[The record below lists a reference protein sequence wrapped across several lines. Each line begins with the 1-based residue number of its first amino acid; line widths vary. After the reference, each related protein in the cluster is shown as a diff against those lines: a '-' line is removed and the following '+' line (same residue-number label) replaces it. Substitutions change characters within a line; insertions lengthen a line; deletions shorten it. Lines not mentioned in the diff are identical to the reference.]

1 LITEH
6 VERLKPFLGT
16 REEAEHLA
24 NLDAD
29 QFFIRKIKF
38 YLGDPEPNKIT
49 SLEIVVEFE
58 DEDVYFLQCD
68 KDITETQCFIAYAEI
83 NRELFWLTIDSPLRR
98 NYFKAINNTVV
109 PKYVVGYT
117 AYTKLRFWGFHWF
130 EGLSLPKLMCTDDPE
145 IPKDYVGLVFPRSS
159 IRKYDLEL
167 TNSVGVIDSGYRGE
181 IQLTFNKVNS
191 KTTIYNVG
199 DRIGQI
205 MIIPY
210 PKINFV
216 ESDELT
222 ITERGE
228 GGFGSS
234 GS

>member
-1 LITEH
+1 MDKNNIDDYVNRLREIENSLESDDVDFSLISDLNKVLLAIDNDIQNNAMNINTSLKI
-6 VERLKPFLGT
+6 RLKKLNPTAVTPSYSKDG
-16 REEAEHLA
+16 
-24 NLDAD
+24 DAGMD
-29 QFFIRKIKF
+29 LTATTII
-38 YLGDPEPNKIT
+38 
-49 SLEIVVEFE
+49 SH
-58 DEDVYFLQCD
+58 
-68 KDITETQCFIAYAEI
+68 
-83 NRELFWLTIDSPLRR
+83 TIDQVT
-98 NYFKAINNTVV
+98 YGTGI
-109 PKYVVGYT
+109 
-117 AYTKLRFWGFHWF
+117 
-130 EGLSLPKLMCTDDPE
+130 SLE

-181 IQLTFNKVNS
+181 IQLTFNKVNN
-191 KTTIYNVG
+191 KTTLYNVG
-199 DRIGQI
+199 DRVGQI

-222 ITERGE
+222 TTERGE